1 MGDELTNENITWSE
15 LLEEYFASVG
25 EKAHCL
31 SWLHSRA
38 ESLYSQRRSYI
49 DLPVIVLSGITG
61 FCSVGSSTMF
71 EGNMRMAS
79 ILLGVSSLVVSILNT
94 ISSYYQWSKKAEGHR
109 ISALHYG
116 KLYRFICVEM
126 GLPRSERIRATDLL
140 KFVKDSY
147 DRLAETSPQI
157 PPESI
162 AEFRARFNDKKYDD
176 ISKPEAANGLE
187 KITVFEQTLKRRA
200 TAQELKTPK
209 PQVQTEPTE
218 PPKHIQAPIHSV
230 ESNETIVHLV
240 EGPD

>member
-1 MGDELTNENITWSE
+1 MSDELTNENITWSD

-31 SWLHSRA
+31 SWLHGRSEA
-38 ESLYSQRRSYI
+38 LYSHRRSYI
-49 DLPVIVLSGITG
+49 DLPVIVLSGLTG

-71 EGNMRMAS
+71 EGNMRLAS
-79 ILLGVSSLVVSILNT
+79 ILLGVSSLIVSILNT

-126 GLPRSERIRATDLL
+126 GLPRSERIRASDLL

-157 PPESI
+157 PPEVI
-162 AEFRARFNDKKYDD
+162 AEFRVRFSDKKYDD
-176 ISKPEAANGLE
+176 ISKPEEANGLE
-187 KITVFEQTLKRRA
+187 KISVFEKTLQRRA

-209 PQVQTEPTE
+209 PQIQNKPTE
-218 PPKHIQAPIHSV
+218 PPQHIQPPLHSV
-230 ESNETIVHLV
+230 ESTDTVVHLI
-240 EGPD
+240 EGAD